1 MVIMQ
6 SWRRSM
12 SQTVSKS
19 QFKTHSLE
27 YFRKIE
33 QTGEELVITDHGR
46 PVLKVVPYVGDPEEC
61 FQGLRNAVLKY
72 DAPLEPVGVED
83 WEASKRK

>member
-1 MVIMQ
+1 
-6 SWRRSM
+6 M

-19 QFKTHSLE
+19 QFKPRSLE

-46 PVLKVVPYVGDPEEC
+46 PVLKVVPYTEDPEEC
-61 FQGLRNAVLKY
+61 LRGLRNTVLRY
-72 DAPLEPVGVED
+72 DAPLEPVGVSD
-83 WEASKRK
+83 WEALK